1 MIGISQIKYNTI
13 YDKIYFN
20 SHILQTSN
28 SSIKLLGEKM
38 KMKNGY
44 KQMKDEDDEGISV
57 TTLIK
62 SRDLVKNQ

>member
-1 MIGISQIKYNTI
+1 
-13 YDKIYFN
+13 
-20 SHILQTSN
+20 
-28 SSIKLLGEKM
+28 M

-62 SRDLVKNQ
+62 SRDQVKTRIKNM